1 MRGLITVT
9 SSSGRV
15 SFYDAFLQI
24 ALLKDSFVS
33 DCFIYEETEG
43 AIFEGMGIALWFLIY
58 SVLKVPK
65 DNDTRIGM

>member
-1 MRGLITVT
+1 MT

-43 AIFEGMGIALWFLIY
+43 AIFEGMGIAL
-58 SVLKVPK
+58 
-65 DNDTRIGM
+65 